1 MTLQAAIKAKDY
13 VQAMARIVE
22 LKVSIINTHSVEDI
36 MKFHYNF
43 QAQKPHNKTLQR
55 LQDQVL
61 ILMNEEDKPAG
72 KVQK

>member
-1 MTLQAAIKAKDY
+1 
-13 VQAMARIVE
+13 
-22 LKVSIINTHSVEDI
+22 

-61 ILMNEEDKPAG
+61 TLMHKEAEPAG